1 MTPKLL
7 CLTLAAVLAPLPLL
21 AQEPIIEQ
29 QSGPDILYGGHILV
43 GVPVGEF
50 DRHVGAGLGL
60 AGHGVLAIPDAPI
73 GLRVQGSW
81 LVYGSE
87 TYSAPL
93 IGHVWADVTTENW
106 ISSLGVGP
114 QLMARSGALRPYV
127 HAVAGFSYF
136 STTSEVRGQD
146 DFYGFARSTDFDDFT
161 FSWGFGGGFQLS
173 LSDSLSLDVGVRYLD
188 NGRVRYLT
196 EGDIYEDDFGDVFLT
211 PRRSEANLVEVVL
224 GVSFGR

>member
-1 MTPKLL
+1 MTPRLL
-7 CLTLAAVLAPLPLL
+7 CLTLAAALAPLPLH

-29 QSGPDILYGGHILV
+29 QNGPDILFGGHILV
-43 GVPVGEF
+43 GLPIGEL

-60 AGHGVLAIPDAPI
+60 AAHGVLAIPDAPI

-106 ISSLGVGP
+106 ISSLGAGP
-114 QLMARSGALRPYV
+114 QLMLRSGTLRPYV

-136 STTSEVRGQD
+136 STTSEVRGEG
-146 DFYGFARSTDFDDFT
+146 DFHGFGRSTDFDDFT
-161 FSWGFGGGFQLS
+161 FSWSFGGGFQLS

-196 EGDIYEDDFGDVFLT
+196 ERDFHEGDFGT
-211 PRRSEANLVEVVL
+211 PRRSEANLVELVL